1 VTLVAGTSQASAAP
15 YFVMAVAGN
24 GGGGAGKID
33 LSKLVPVATTLI
45 GAFTAIAGGLSTAGS
60 RRPLA
65 NVNRSEDV
73 LAALRTSRKYRWV
86 ALSSSPAR
94 WSDET
99 LDQLAMRDW
108 VWSAFEGLS
117 EPLRL
122 PLILRHFTQSR
133 SYRDIAH
140 LCRAQRRS

>member
-1 VTLVAGTSQASAAP
+1 
-15 YFVMAVAGN
+15 
-24 GGGGAGKID
+24 
-33 LSKLVPVATTLI
+33 
-45 GAFTAIAGGLSTAGS
+45 
-60 RRPLA
+60 
-65 NVNRSEDV
+65 
-73 LAALRTSRKYRWV
+73 
-86 ALSSSPAR
+86 
-94 WSDET
+94 
-99 LDQLAMRDW
+99 MRDW